1 MLRTSLQ
8 EGLYE
13 VDDSDTD
20 TDEVGETENP
30 KPDHFETHVE
40 KPEA

>member
-20 TDEVGETENP
+20 TDEVGETE
-30 KPDHFETHVE
+30 KS
-40 KPEA
+40 